1 MKRTVLSGVLTAVL
15 LLLIVPVIIY
25 FAFPEALVSLANDM
39 ERRAAGLSQKSITVG
54 SHDIA
59 YLEGG
64 EGEAILLLHGFSADK
79 GNWTRF
85 SKYLTPEFHVVAIDL
100 PGFGESTKNEAES
113 YTIADQVKRVDS
125 IVKSLGL
132 EKFHLAGNSMGGSI
146 SGKYTASFP
155 GKVMS
160 LGLFNSGGVQ
170 ACPEQSEFLRRLEK
184 GENALL
190 VENPEDFD
198 RVLEFVFV
206 KPPWI
211 PRPIKTYLARQAVSS
226 REFND
231 KIFREIREEN
241 YDMRSELPKIKVET
255 LILWGDTDRLI
266 DVSCTKVLEEGL
278 PNSTTVIMKNCGHI
292 PMIERPEEA
301 AGHYLAFLKS

>member
-1 MKRTVLSGVLTAVL
+1 MKRTVLRGALTAVVVL
-15 LLLIVPVIIY
+15 LVVPIIMY
-25 FAFPEALVSLANDM
+25 FAFPEALVNLANNL
-39 ERRAAGLSQKSITVG
+39 ERRAAGLSEKSITVG

-64 EGEAILLLHGFSADK
+64 EGETVLLLHGFSADK

-85 SKYLTPEFHVVAIDL
+85 SKYLTPEYHVVAIDL
-100 PGFGESTKNEAES
+100 PGFGESTKIEAES
-113 YTIADQVKRVDS
+113 YRIADQVKRVDG

-146 SGKYTASFP
+146 SGKYAAAFS
-155 GKVMS
+155 GKVIS

-170 ACPEQSEFLRRLEK
+170 SCPEQSEFLRRLEK

-190 VENPEDFD
+190 VKNAEDFA

-211 PRPIKTYLARQAVSS
+211 PRPIKTYLAQQAVSN
-226 REFND
+226 RKFNE
-231 KIFREIREEN
+231 KIFREIREESS
-241 YDMRSELPKIKVET
+241 DLRPDLPNIRVKT

-278 PNSTTVIMKNCGHI
+278 PNSTTVIMKNCGHS

>member
-1 MKRTVLSGVLTAVL
+1 MKRTVLSGVLTAVVV
-15 LLLIVPVIIY
+15 LIAAPIIMY
-25 FAFPEALVSLANDM
+25 FAFPEALVNLANDL

-64 EGEAILLLHGFSADK
+64 EGETVLLLHGFSADK

-85 SKYLTPEFHVVAIDL
+85 SRYLTPEYHVIAIDL

-113 YTIADQVKRVDS
+113 YTIADQVKRVDG
-125 IVKSLGL
+125 IVTSLGL
-132 EKFHLAGNSMGGSI
+132 ERFHLAGNSMGGSI
-146 SGKYTASFP
+146 SVKYAAAFP
-155 GKVMS
+155 GKVIS

-170 ACPEQSEFLRRLEK
+170 GCPEQSEFHRRLEK

-198 RVLEFVFV
+198 RVLRMVFV

-211 PRPIKTYLARQAVSS
+211 PRPIKKHLAQQAISS
-226 REFND
+226 RKFNG
-231 KIFREIREEN
+231 KIMREIMEEK
-241 YDMRSELPKIKVET
+241 YDSSSDLPKITVKT

-266 DVSCTKVLEEGL
+266 DVSCTKVLQKGL
-278 PNSTTVIMKNCGHI
+278 PNATTVIMKNCGHL